1 MKAMPSGIVQR
12 SSSVFRCQICGQVAP
27 AGARA
32 RRVVLVSREKTYAQ
46 RGGFDGFQRRF
57 RGPRPPKQ
65 EFDKGGKGHEIVRE
79 VLACNGCAERVTP
92 VVEAAPVEEVEII
105 RDETVTTP
113 EVETPEVDAPEAVA
127 VEASTEE

>member
-1 MKAMPSGIVQR
+1 M
-12 SSSVFRCQICGQVAP
+12 FRCQICGQVSP

-46 RGGFDGFQRRF
+46 RGGFEGFQRRF

-79 VLACNGCAERVTP
+79 VLSCNGCADRVTT
-92 VVEAAPVEEVEII
+92 VVEAAPVEEVEVIS
-105 RDETVTTP
+105 DDTP
-113 EVETPEVDAPEAVA
+113 EV
-127 VEASTEE
+127 VEAAATETEAATTDE

>member
-1 MKAMPSGIVQR
+1 M
-12 SSSVFRCQICGQVAP
+12 FRCQICGQVAP

-79 VLACNGCAERVTP
+79 VLACNGCADTVTP
-92 VVEAAPVEEVEII
+92 VVEAAPVEEVEVI
-105 RDETVTTP
+105 RDETVTTTESDTAEAP
-113 EVETPEVDAPEAVA
+113 AAEAPAAEEVAVA
-127 VEASTEE
+127 AEE